1 MNKDLFIGLM
11 SGTSLD
17 GIDAA
22 LVDFSAPTPQC
33 LEFSTFAYS
42 DTLKDALH
50 QLNLNESTCL
60 SVLAKLEYEL
70 GIAYSA
76 AANRLLKLAELSPEA
91 IQAIGSH
98 GQTVFHDPTIP
109 MSLQIGHPAFIAKH
123 TQIVTVADFRID
135 DMANLGQ
142 GAPLAPAF
150 HKTLFNLNEPTAI
163 VNVGG
168 IANISVIHNG
178 KVIGFDTGP
187 GNGLMDE
194 VCQQELNIPYDQS
207 GQLAASVPADEA
219 LLNRL
224 QSDAY
229 FSAPYPKSTGRDKFN
244 MNWLNGF
251 LPSKILPE
259 VLLSTLNQLT
269 ANTIAQAINQFELKR
284 VILCGGGAEND
295 TLVRRI
301 DEQVTAKVETSWD
314 YQINPN
320 LVEAMMMAWLARKRI
335 HNETIELS
343 NITGANKD
351 SILGGVWHP

>member
-1 MNKDLFIGLM
+1 MSKALYIGLM

-22 LVDFSAPTPQC
+22 LVDFSTTSPKC
-33 LEFSTFAYS
+33 LEFSTFAYPES
-42 DTLKDALH
+42 LKDALH
-50 QLNLNESTCL
+50 QLNLNGTTDLST
-60 SVLAKLEYEL
+60 LARLEYEL

-76 AANRLLKLAELSPEA
+76 ATHLLLQSAELTPEA

-98 GQTVFHDPTIP
+98 GQTIFHDPNIP

-123 TQIVTVADFRID
+123 TRITTVADFRID

-163 VNVGG
+163 VNIGG
-168 IANISVIHNG
+168 IANISVVHNG

-194 VCQQELNIPYDQS
+194 ICQQRLDLPYDQD
-207 GQLAASVPADEA
+207 GKQAAAGTVDE
-219 LLNRL
+219 LLLKHL
-224 QSDAY
+224 QSDPY

-244 MNWLNGF
+244 LNWLNAF
-251 LPSKILPE
+251 LSMEVSTE

-269 ANTIAQAINQFELKR
+269 ANTIADAINRFELKR
-284 VILCGGGAEND
+284 VILCGGGAENK
-295 TLVRRI
+295 TLVKRI
-301 DEQVTAKVETSWD
+301 ADQVAAKVETSWD

-320 LVEAMMMAWLARKRI
+320 LVEAMMMAWLAKKRV
-335 HNETIELS
+335 HNEAIELS
-343 NITGANKD
+343 SITGANKD